1 MRAAA
6 AIDFVIV
13 DSSAIVEVLAGDRP
27 PRLVE
32 RIEAAELHAPH
43 VLDLEV
49 ASALRGIARRGGDGV
64 ATATAAFEDY
74 QAMSINRYPHVLLL
88 ERIWEL
94 RGHLT
99 AYDAAFVALGEAL
112 DIPVITADS
121 RLARA
126 GGHGA
131 SVEVY

>member
-1 MRAAA
+1 
-6 AIDFVIV
+6 V
-13 DSSAIVEVLAGDRP
+13 DSSAIVEALASDRRP
-27 PRLVE
+27 LLVE

-43 VLDLEV
+43 LLDVEV
-49 ASALRGIARRGGDGV
+49 MSALRGIASRGADG
-64 ATATAAFEDY
+64 AARAAAAFEDFKLL
-74 QAMSINRYPHVLLL
+74 SINRYPHLLL
-88 ERIWEL
+88 LDRMWEL